1 MSNKYRRRLARKRQE
16 KLRGFAELVI
26 SSYYFN
32 IVSFSVLLC
41 ECVATLCCYSYQLCC
56 YVSVLLCKCVGTLCC
71 YSY

>member
-32 IVSFSVLLC
+32 IVSLSVKLLRCVFSI
-41 ECVATLCCYSYQLCC
+41 ECVA
-56 YVSVLLCKCVGTLCC
+56 VAI
-71 YSY
+71 

>member
-41 ECVATLCCYSYQLCC
+41 VCAAI
-56 YVSVLLCKCVGTLCC
+56 
-71 YSY
+71 